1 MIVVVTRLF
10 LCLLET
16 SANGKPEPYE
26 CGEINFFI
34 LSQNL
39 KINIPHELWLIC
51 TFRNFST
58 MSTTYII
65 IYRGEYPAFMYPCRI
80 MHDVTY
86 LNCIMSDI
94 SNQLH
99 SVASVLNLSFNYK
112 LP

>member
-51 TFRNFST
+51 TFRNFWV
-58 MSTTYII
+58 MSTKLI
-65 IYRGEYPAFMYPCRI
+65 IYREESILLLYIPVESCM
-80 MHDVTY
+80 M
-86 LNCIMSDI
+86 
-94 SNQLH
+94 
-99 SVASVLNLSFNYK
+99 
-112 LP
+112 